1 MNRRLHHHRHE
12 LSPDLAD
19 YIKDWRADAE
29 TLSYEEALQAVDVL
43 LAELQSD
50 TVPLADLQK
59 HVVHG
64 EVYLNHCE
72 ALLKVVEDNVV
83 HLDPDSLQPVPASTD
98 DDA

>member
-1 MNRRLHHHRHE
+1 MS
-12 LSPDLAD
+12 SPQDWTAC
-19 YIKDWRADAE
+19 IEKWRADAE
-29 TLSYEEALQAVDVL
+29 ALSYEEALQAADLL

-83 HLDPDSLQPVPASTD
+83 HLDPNSLQPVPASTD

>member
-1 MNRRLHHHRHE
+1 M
-12 LSPDLAD
+12 SSPPDLAD

-50 TVPLADLQK
+50 TVPLAEFQK
-59 HVVHG
+59 HVLHG
-64 EVYLNHCE
+64 EVYLKHCE

-83 HLDPDSLQPVPASTD
+83 HLDPDSLQPIPASSD